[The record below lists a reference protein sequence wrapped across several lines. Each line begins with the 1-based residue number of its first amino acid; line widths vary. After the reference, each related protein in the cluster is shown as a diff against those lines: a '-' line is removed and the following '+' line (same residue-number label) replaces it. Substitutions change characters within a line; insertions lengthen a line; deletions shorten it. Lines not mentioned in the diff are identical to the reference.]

1 MSLTS
6 FKTVDEPFQKSSQ
19 YKVPKSFARKLR
31 FRPDP
36 KETQFPLPDELRFPA
51 ARTGRVFHREIFRPA
66 RVSHQNYSHLPY
78 NTRNIFL
85 IPVAKLKREFTLQNN
100 AKDFTLPFL
109 LFSGKNFQVFAL
121 DGNRTINH
129 LTACR
134 LLRPRGPM
142 PFFSSAKARLLFEPC
157 IKRLIKNF

>member
-19 YKVPKSFARKLR
+19 DKVPKSFARKLR

-51 ARTGRVFHREIFRPA
+51 ARTGRVFSTVEIFRPHGQPA
-66 RVSHQNYSHLPY
+66 KVRIEIIPICPY
-78 NTRNIFL
+78 NARNIFS
-85 IPVAKLKREFTLQNN
+85 VAKLKRKFTLQNN
-100 AKDFTLPFL
+100 AGDLGLAFL
-109 LFSGKNFQVFAL
+109 LFSRENSQLFAH

-129 LTACR
+129 LTAAFYGHVARCH
-134 LLRPRGPM
+134 
-142 PFFSSAKARLLFEPC
+142 FFSFLSPRRDCYSGRA
-157 IKRLIKNF
+157 